1 LTQFLRKNKP
11 EATIEQPSGG
21 AGVMAVSS
29 NQTKRTKTSWWT
41 CDARVWRLCACVFFE
56 YKWYSHF

>member
-41 CDARVWRLCACVFFE
+41 CDARVCAFVCLCFFE
-56 YKWYSHF
+56 YK